1 MRSTNMKNSN
11 SRILSAW
18 SWWSTSARQ
27 LWWGRQS
34 RIPMV
39 VAIHKLTLINWQSWW
54 CVQLLAAQSG
64 AHSRGAFRGPTHTRP
79 IPSIHPLITF
89 EHLSLYIQKHLRQP
103 VAVYDIRGATC
114 ISDAVFPQIRKDL
127 LIVMNLSTRGLVKA
141 ATTRRSRKTWTAW
154 IVVFASSSYPCKM
167 WKIKDVPLRY
177 PSTP

>member
-1 MRSTNMKNSN
+1 MKDSN

-18 SWWSTSARQ
+18 SWWTTSARQ
-27 LWWGRQS
+27 LWRGRQS